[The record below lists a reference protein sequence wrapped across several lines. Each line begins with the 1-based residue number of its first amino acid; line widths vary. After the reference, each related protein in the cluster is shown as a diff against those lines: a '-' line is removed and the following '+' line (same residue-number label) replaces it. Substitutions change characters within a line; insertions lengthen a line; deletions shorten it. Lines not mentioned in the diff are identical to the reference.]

1 MLAELQQV
9 TKYYGLPGSDQS
21 SRVLHEISLQI
32 AECENIAIVGPSGS
46 GKSTLLNILGTLDSP
61 TSGRV
66 LFKGISVNDMDES
79 RLAET
84 RNKDIGFVFQMH
96 YLLPQLTLLEN
107 ILLPL
112 LPQKDKILQ
121 KNAHEQALQ
130 LIHRVGLSKQLHKF
144 PSQLSGGECQ
154 RTAVVRALINKPR
167 LLLADE
173 PTGSLDAANA
183 SQLAD
188 LLAELNKEQGV
199 AMVIV
204 THSMELAG
212 RSDKIYR
219 LQEGKLIAGKP

>member
-204 THSMELAG
+204 THSMELAR

-219 LQEGKLIAGKP
+219 LQEGKLIAGEL

>member
-66 LFKGISVNDMDES
+66 LLKGISVNDMDES

-204 THSMELAG
+204 THSMELAE